1 MLMANP
7 VIGGVRLRLTGHPR
21 TTTREIED
29 EDDNGRT
36 IGPGC
41 WEESLGQG
49 ADHGKGQ
56 AVHLRGVSRFVADES
71 RLKG

>member
-7 VIGGVRLRLTGHPR
+7 VMGGVRLRPTGHPGLPP
-21 TTTREIED
+21 EKSK
-29 EDDNGRT
+29 DDNGRT

-71 RLKG
+71 RRKG